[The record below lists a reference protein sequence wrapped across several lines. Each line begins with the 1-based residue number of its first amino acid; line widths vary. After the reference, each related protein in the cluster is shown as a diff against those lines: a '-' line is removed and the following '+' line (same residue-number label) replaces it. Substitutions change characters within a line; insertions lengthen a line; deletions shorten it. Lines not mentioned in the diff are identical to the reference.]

1 MNIDRYILSKAEL
14 PNNLPE
20 ILKEFLGLDI
30 TLAKIVYKQSLEN
43 RIQRLKD
50 NIYFFIEIPYVD
62 KVYRDSYY
70 HYFSSKLGNY
80 KKDCMRLSLFEDAI
94 SLDDFTTEE
103 SVKRLKERYRGFIVL
118 RPTVPNIF
126 GRNIISPKAFVSN
139 DFITC
144 SSKFPATANFV
155 KFEVEGFPHSS
166 QDAETISCAET
177 TIWALMEYFGYKY
190 AEYKP
195 VLPSKI
201 IEILNRVS
209 TERQVPTKGLDVS
222 QMAYALREFGF
233 GTKVYSK
240 SEFGHDEFKR
250 LFSCYIESG
259 LPVITA
265 IDNFP
270 EGNIGHAILGI
281 GHSNVSHDLIENLP
295 ETTGSKKIESDTNR
309 FKTIELYDNDDV
321 AKEYIF
327 NDDNMPTYQK
337 CSFDKPAI
345 HYLDATWHN
354 CEVKSFV
361 VPLYPKIYLEAYEA
375 KLFFKQVLFNYF
387 DIPDNSKIYIRFFL
401 TSSRSYKHKL
411 NFNLTME
418 EDIKGIIEETAMPK
432 FIWVGEISTRELIKN
447 KQANGLI
454 VIDATEANTQFL
466 RPLILGAYLNSLISI
481 DSKTNLL
488 KEKTIP
494 LQTFSIFTNNLK

>member
-1 MNIDRYILSKAEL
+1 MNIDRYILSKVEL
-14 PNNLPE
+14 PANLPE
-20 ILKEFLGLDI
+20 ILSEFLGLD
-30 TLAKIVYKQSLEN
+30 LKPAKYVYQSSLDY

-50 NIYFFIEIPYVD
+50 NIFFFIEIPYVD

-70 HYFSSKLGNY
+70 HYFSSKLGDY
-80 KKDCMRLSLFEDAI
+80 KKDSMRLSLFEDAI

-103 SVKRLKERYRGFIVL
+103 SVERLKERYRGFIVL

-126 GRNIISPKAFVSN
+126 GRNIISPGAFVSN

-195 VLPSKI
+195 VLPSEI
-201 IEILNRVS
+201 IEVLKRVS
-209 TERQVPTKGLDVS
+209 TERQVPTKGLNIS

-240 SEFGHDEFKR
+240 SEFGPDEFKR

-259 LPVITA
+259 LPIITA
-265 IDNFP
+265 IDNFHDN
-270 EGNIGHAILGI
+270 GNIGHAILGI
-281 GHSNVSHDLIENLP
+281 GHSNVSPDLIENLP
-295 ETTGSKKIESDTNR
+295 ETTGSKEIESDTNR

-321 AKEYIF
+321 AKNYIF
-327 NDDNMPTYQK
+327 NDDNMPAYQK
-337 CSFDKPAI
+337 CSFDKPTV
-345 HYLDATWHN
+345 HYSNAWHN

-401 TSSRSYKHKL
+401 TSSRSYKHSL
-411 NFNLTME
+411 NFNTTING
-418 EDIKGIIEETAMPK
+418 DIKDIIEETAMPK
-432 FIWVGEISTRELIKN
+432 FIWVGEISTKELIKN

-466 RPLILGAYLNSLISI
+466 KPLILGAYLNNLISI
-481 DSKTNLL
+481 DSTTNLL
-488 KEKTIP
+488 NEKSIP
-494 LQTFSIFTNNLK
+494 LQTFSIFTHNLK